1 LFRHRSPSRPR
12 SERFLDDSLTILWG
26 VAIWFLLPPDPVRAK
41 GFDER
46 QRYIAVARLQ
56 INNAGVRNTHFKKEQ
71 VWEALVDLKFW
82 LSFAFSLLCMIA
94 NGPIST
100 FIPIIVDGL
109 GFSALDSLLLF
120 MPAGAYAGTLML
132 VVPYLAQKYPGW
144 RTYLAAI
151 CQGIATLAS
160 FLLWFLPLHPTGPM
174 LFACYILPSVGASYA
189 IIMGLQIANIAGYTK
204 RSIISL
210 ADFMSIIS

>member
-1 LFRHRSPSRPR
+1 MYLFAG
-12 SERFLDDSLTILWG
+12 SLTILWG
-26 VAIWFLLPPDPVRAK
+26 LAIWFLLPPDPVRAK

-82 LSFAFSLLCMIA
+82 LSFAFSLPCMIA
-94 NGPIST
+94 NRPIST

-144 RTYLAAI
+144 RRYLAAI

-189 IIMGLQIANIAGYTK
+189 IIMGLQIANTAL
-204 RSIISL
+204 RSIKVI
-210 ADFMSIIS
+210 